1 MSGRTQFSTIKKSNK
16 KDFYKNDVD
25 KILVKKKNHK
35 QKSYLN
41 IILDLMMMMIKL
53 LTSPNDWIC

>member
-35 QKSYLN
+35 QK
-41 IILDLMMMMIKL
+41 KL
-53 LTSPNDWIC
+53 FKYNTGSNDDDDKITYFPK

>member
-35 QKSYLN
+35 QK
-41 IILDLMMMMIKL
+41 KL
-53 LTSPNDWIC
+53 FKYYTGSNDDDDKITYFPK